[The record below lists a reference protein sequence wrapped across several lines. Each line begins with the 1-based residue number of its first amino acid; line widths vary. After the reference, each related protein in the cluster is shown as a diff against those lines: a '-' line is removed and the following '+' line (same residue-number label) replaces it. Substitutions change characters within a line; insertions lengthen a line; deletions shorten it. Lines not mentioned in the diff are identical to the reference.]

1 MTSVEKALATQ
12 LENIQKRTG
21 KSLEELKA
29 VIDTSGLDK
38 HGQLVSMLKTDLG
51 MGHGDANTIVH
62 WARRQ
67 EETPAEPEQVLNTLY
82 VGKKAALKPIHEKIL
97 ESLNQFGDFEVSPK
111 KTYISYRRKKQFCMV
126 GPATNTQVEVGLNVK
141 GLEPSERL
149 KELPAG
155 RMCNYKLRLSSVE
168 EVDSDLVCWLKSA
181 FDASGPS

>member
-1 MTSVEKALATQ
+1 MASVDKALATQ

-29 VIDTSGLDK
+29 IIDASGMDK
-38 HGQLVSMLKTDLG
+38 HGQLVAMLKTDLG
-51 MGHGDANTIVH
+51 MGHGDANTVVH

-67 EETPAEPEQVLNTLY
+67 EETPGQSGQELDTLY
-82 VGKKAALKPIHEKIL
+82 VGKKAALKPIHERIL
-97 ESLNQFGDFEVSPK
+97 KSLHQFGGFEVSPK
-111 KTYISYRRKKQFCMV
+111 KAYISYRRKKQFCMV

-141 GLEPSERL
+141 GLESGERL

-155 RMCNYKLRLSSVE
+155 RMCNYKVRLSSAE
-168 EVDSDLVCWLKSA
+168 EVDSELVCWLKSA